1 FSPIWHYSGSANL
14 ALHVPDARDS
24 KLLRRLGRGTST
36 VRSRFALSMTKEP
49 CAAPVTRPEE
59 RFGDQDPFVYQ
70 TSPQQYRDDPSASPQ
85 ITCAIPVELTAIPQ

>member
-1 FSPIWHYSGSANL
+1 
-14 ALHVPDARDS
+14 
-24 KLLRRLGRGTST
+24 
-36 VRSRFALSMTKEP
+36 MTKEP

-85 ITCAIPVELTAIPQ
+85 ITWAIPVELTAIPK